1 MTLTQPV
8 PDGTSFEAVV
18 TLPNGDKI
26 TATVDDQGHFTMP
39 VDGIK
44 EGDELTVEV
53 IAHNG
58 DNEKASDPIIVTVD
72 KAAVTNPIEDYDV
85 ATPTLN
91 PEKAGETAVSG
102 TVELGDFPEGTTFE
116 AIMVMPN
123 GRTRIVRLDS
133 SNAAADGTFIIQ
145 TDALTA
151 GQVVQVKIIATN
163 GTFTKESATAE
174 MTVAAANPTNP
185 LENYNVA
192 EPVVD
197 PVKAGDKAV
206 RGSVTFTKPIPEGTN
221 FTAVVTLPNGIQ
233 VRVPVDENGQFA
245 ARVDG
250 LKAGDRIIVQILAEN
265 DGYQKASVPVDILV
279 SASDLGNPGG
289 NGNNNGNGNG
299 TGNNGNG
306 TGDGTGIGN
315 NGSGLGN
322 GQSGSSNGQLGSHGP
337 GTLKPL
343 SISSKALN
351 QANNRQSTNGQ
362 HLPQTGEKS
371 TSVWSWLGM
380 LVLTAALFIK
390 RLVPIKRDK

>member
-1 MTLTQPV
+1 M
-8 PDGTSFEAVV
+8 G
-18 TLPNGDKI
+18 LPNGE
-26 TATVDDQGHFTMP
+26 TRM
-39 VDGIK
+39 
-44 EGDELTVEV
+44 LR
-53 IAHNG
+53 
-58 DNEKASDPIIVTVD
+58 
-72 KAAVTNPIEDYDV
+72 
-85 ATPTLN
+85 LN
-91 PEKAGETAVSG
+91 
-102 TVELGDFPEGTTFE
+102 
-116 AIMVMPN
+116 
-123 GRTRIVRLDS
+123 S
-133 SNAAADGTFIIQ
+133 SNVAADGTFTIQ

-197 PVKAGDKAV
+197 PVKEGDKAV
-206 RGSVTFTKPIPEGTN
+206 TGSVTFTKPIPEGTN

-289 NGNNNGNGNG
+289 NGNGNGNNGNGS
-299 TGNNGNG
+299 GNNG
-306 TGDGTGIGN
+306 TGDGTGTGN

-322 GQSGSSNGQLGSHGP
+322 GQLGGSGNGQLGGHGP

-343 SISSKALN
+343 AISSKTLHQTN
-351 QANNRQSTNGQ
+351 SRQGTNGQ
-362 HLPQTGEKS
+362 HLPQTGEKA

-380 LVLTAALFIK
+380 LFLTAALFIK
-390 RLVPIKRDK
+390 HLVPIKRDK